1 MDASI
6 IKGVYEE
13 VERQSRLYF
22 DFYNPHPKQLE
33 FHTLGK
39 GARHRMFLAGNRTG
53 KSFCCS
59 MEVCMH
65 LTGNYPE
72 WWPGY
77 RYDRPVNVWVG
88 GVTNQEVFGIIESR
102 YFEGVAGSAPWIDP
116 SLLARSNRT
125 NHIYHVR
132 HTSGQDSKLR
142 FKSYEQKARAWQGE
156 QCDIIHLDEEPT
168 ELQIYEEASMRLM
181 STSPGHRGSMLISA
195 TCLLWSPF
203 VHSFLTEVV
212 EENGEK
218 KEVQRVPGKVNNSR
232 VFIMAGWEDAPH
244 LTETEK
250 IELKANMSPATIE
263 ARTTGMPSIGSGMVY
278 PISESVIT
286 CAPFEIPKHFYC
298 VAGMDFGWHDPTALV
313 FLAID
318 RDKNIGYVFHEYSM
332 SEKTP
337 EQHVYYLNR
346 EKAKDYIGWIPIVHD
361 PAGGMSSQKDGEN
374 LVDLY
379 RAAGFK
385 NMNKA
390 DNSREPGA
398 QLVLQRLQ
406 NMQLK
411 IFSSCNRLLSELR
424 MYARD
429 KDGKIK
435 DGNDHLLDALRYAV
449 MSGWSLAQTKDQ
461 LCGINDGYYGVA
473 PKNSWMSR

>member
-1 MDASI
+1 MYITYLKDC
-6 IKGVYEE
+6 YEE
-13 VERQSRLYF
+13 IERQKRLCF

-33 FHTLGK
+33 FHTLGVA
-39 GARHRMFLAGNRTG
+39 ARHRMFLAGNRTG

-65 LTGNYPE
+65 LTGMYPE

-88 GVTNQEVFGIIESR
+88 GMTNQEVFGIIESR

-116 SLLARSNRT
+116 SLLTRSNRT

-132 HTSGQDSKLR
+132 HISGQDSKLR

-168 ELQIYEEASMRLM
+168 EFQIYEEASMRLM
-181 STSPGHRGSMLISA
+181 STAPGHRGSMLISA

-218 KEVQRVPGKVNNSR
+218 KEVQRVPGKVKNSR
-232 VFIMAGWEDAPH
+232 VFIMAGWDDAPH

-250 IELKANMSPATIE
+250 IELSANMSPDTIE

-278 PISESVIT
+278 PISESAIT
-286 CAPFEIPKHFYC
+286 CEPFEIPKHWGRVF
-298 VAGMDFGWHDPTALV
+298 GLDFGWKDPTAV
-313 FLAID
+313 IFAVVD
-318 RDKNIGYVFHEYSM
+318 RDNDIVYFIDEYAK
-332 SEKTP
+332 SELTP
-337 EQHVYYLNR
+337 QVHSVDLIRKGCDWMPGVY
-346 EKAKDYIGWIPIVHD
+346 D
-361 PAGGMSSQKDGEN
+361 PAGRISSQKDGSR

-379 RAAGFK
+379 RESGIK
-385 NMNKA
+385 KLTKA
-390 DNSREPGA
+390 NNSREEGA
-398 QLVLQRLQ
+398 LKVLQRMLRGK
-406 NMQLK
+406 LK
-411 IFSSCNRLLSELR
+411 IFKTLSGTLRELR

-429 KDGKIK
+429 KDGNIK
-435 DGNDHLLDALRYAV
+435 DGNDHLLDAMRYVIASGIPLAFSKELADENLRAYRHYRGG
-449 MSGWSLAQTKDQ
+449 SGRATL
-461 LCGINDGYYGVA
+461 V
-473 PKNSWMSR
+473 